1 MFWQWWDVMGSSS
14 VGVVYILDIAMR
26 IVEVM
31 VLWGSE
37 VGWCIV
43 FMVTW
48 WDKIW
53 ISEGNHTRITL
64 VAVEISLVRKQISSR

>member
-1 MFWQWWDVMGSSS
+1 MLWQWWDVMGSSS

-37 VGWCIV
+37 VGWRIV
-43 FMVTW
+43 FMVPW

-53 ISEGNHTRITL
+53 ISEGNHTWMTL
-64 VAVEISLVRKQISSR
+64 LTVEISLVRKQISSR